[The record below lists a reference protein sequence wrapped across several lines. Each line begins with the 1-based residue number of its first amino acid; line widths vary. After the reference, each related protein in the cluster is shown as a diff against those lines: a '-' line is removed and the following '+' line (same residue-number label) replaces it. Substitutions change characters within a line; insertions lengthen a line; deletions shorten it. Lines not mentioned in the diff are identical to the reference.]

1 MTDGYAPYPSNSIKK
16 LKNIQANHPGKLHYA
31 GIELASDVKD
41 LKEIAS
47 QLKGKTG
54 VAYNPEELTELFI
67 RSIEV
72 VEYREEQWF
81 A

>member
-47 QLKGKTG
+47 QLK
-54 VAYNPEELTELFI
+54 
-67 RSIEV
+67 
-72 VEYREEQWF
+72 
-81 A
+81 